1 MEMIDGLPRAYDDWR
16 TTNAEDEEDI
26 REARR
31 LREEAMAE
39 RADDMRDRDRDEP
52 TTWTDWGDENQ

>member
-16 TTNAEDEEDI
+16 TRNAEDEEDI

-31 LREEAMAE
+31 LREESMAE
-39 RADDMRDRDRDEP
+39 RADEMRDRDRDEP
-52 TTWTDWGDENQ
+52 MIWGDDTP

>member
-1 MEMIDGLPRAYDDWR
+1 MIDGLPRDYDSWR
-16 TTNAEDEEDI
+16 TRNAEDEAEI

-31 LREEAMAE
+31 LREDALAE
-39 RADDMRDRDRDEP
+39 RSDEMLDRDRDEP

>member
-16 TTNAEDEEDI
+16 TRNAEDEEDI

-31 LREEAMAE
+31 LREESMAE
-39 RADDMRDRDRDEP
+39 RADEMRDRDRDEP
-52 TTWTDWGDENQ
+52 MIWGDENP